1 MSPPVDSVGS
11 RVKRIK
17 AKAERKRKD
26 GRSEEDRSKRQK
38 TESKEIER
46 GTERKK
52 KAGKAE

>member
-1 MSPPVDSVGS
+1 MSPPADSVGS

-52 KAGKAE
+52 KAGKTE